1 MSRVEK
7 RFRTP
12 QLVGFLQNF
21 FISTGFG
28 KVPHFETCVHIF
40 DLRLIFLGEIP
51 FLVPRV
57 NRDEGSSHGDV
68 GGLLWDTRYLFAY
81 SF

>member
-1 MSRVEK
+1 M
-7 RFRTP
+7 
-12 QLVGFLQNF
+12 GFLQNF